1 MMNLSPSLACKLL
14 FRFSIVCLSWFTLLS
29 CSSAPTQYGQST
41 TTVAQASNGESAT
54 KADSIYETYKPTKS
68 ELPEELKGTDTSDDN
83 QDEIGII
90 ASLKPASHYDFS
102 SETKQVFINWVNA
115 DTDGNRL
122 DTIKEYYDY
131 LYTNAGYVPPMEQLL
146 RSARSWLMCGF
157 EPYGIPPKEYWESM
171 LGTVK
176 LLKYL
181 IEGGYLPQNF
191 ELVSV
196 YRNQQ
201 LNRCAKGSKRSKH
214 IINAAVDIKI
224 NYKNEMERSNVED
237 GLCYFWH
244 EQGHLHKLGLGLY
257 KSGTIHIDTQ
267 GQRTWGSTYSKRSS
281 KCLKSKFLQKN

>member
-1 MMNLSPSLACKLL
+1 MPIWLKADIFSKKPMMNLSPSLACKLL

-29 CSSAPTQYGQST
+29 CSSAPTQYGQSS
-41 TTVAQASNGESAT
+41 TTVAQASSGESAT

-181 IEGGYLPQNF
+181 IEAVIYHKTLSWFRFIEIKNSTDVQK
-191 ELVSV
+191 EVKEVSILLML
-196 YRNQQ
+196 Q
-201 LNRCAKGSKRSKH
+201 L
-214 IINAAVDIKI
+214 I
-224 NYKNEMERSNVED
+224 
-237 GLCYFWH
+237 
-244 EQGHLHKLGLGLY
+244 
-257 KSGTIHIDTQ
+257 
-267 GQRTWGSTYSKRSS
+267 
-281 KCLKSKFLQKN
+281 